1 MLGVAVPDTWV
12 YHSLDGM
19 RGKKS
24 IRRCLMPGM
33 VPEFIL
39 VLYILVNKSVLG
51 NNNAQYW
58 LYRWGR
64 DGGYGYIKGFGPLPT
79 VYGPSKNRWAF
90 WIPDPGTLLICAD
103 RVP

>member
-1 MLGVAVPDTWV
+1 MLNAAVPDTWV
-12 YHSLDGM
+12 YHSWNGM

-64 DGGYGYIKGFGPLPT
+64 DGGYGYIKGSGPYPPSMVRVKT
-79 VYGPSKNRWAF
+79 DGPSGSQIQA
-90 WIPDPGTLLICAD
+90 LY
-103 RVP
+103 